1 MLALR
6 DLLTITLWRRNVD
19 EFYMYNELQALIR
32 DNLYLFNVLRTA
44 MRDVGYDPYN
54 TADDGVMALRS

>member
-1 MLALR
+1 M
-6 DLLTITLWRRNVD
+6 D

-54 TADDGVMALRS
+54 TADDGVMVLRS